1 MTTTIAAP
9 PFTGQDINVAARA
22 VRRLID
28 VLLAE
33 AGTSFFPF
41 ATLNVI
47 DVSGPSVELTALTKR
62 LGTGLDVDESTV
74 LAWLRQP

>member
-47 DVSGPSVELTALTKR
+47 DVSGPSVELSALTKR
-62 LGTGLDVDESTV
+62 LGAGLDLNDVR
-74 LAWLRQP
+74 AFH